1 MTKKQITNI
10 EVKKNNRNR
19 IFRYIRK
26 AGVVSNPDIAYHLQ
40 MSLPT
45 VTQNTKEF
53 LERGLLQEVGE
64 LASTGG
70 RRAKA
75 LKVCADFRL
84 AAGIDITGNHVSM
97 LLVNLQGEILDCQRF
112 AKPYEKGMAYY
123 QELAQNLE
131 RFLDKNQVDRTRFLG
146 LGISFPGIVNFEK
159 KAITYSHVLGVEWL
173 PLEDVSACF
182 PYACFFLNDANAG
195 AYAEGLQADR
205 GEEFF
210 YLSLS
215 NTVGGAVFA
224 HGELSQGKNFRCGEA
239 GHMTLVPDGGL
250 CYCGKKGCLD
260 VYCSAKRLAD
270 TKEGNLE
277 AFFSALK
284 AGEEKSAAL
293 WEDYTDKLAVAVNNL
308 HMILD
313 CDIVLGGYVGSY
325 LEPYL
330 DAVWKK
336 IYQRNTFG
344 ESMPFVRACRYQR
357 GAAALGAG
365 LRVIESFLET
375 V

>member
-1 MTKKQITNI
+1 
-10 EVKKNNRNR
+10 
-19 IFRYIRK
+19 
-26 AGVVSNPDIAYHLQ
+26 
-40 MSLPT
+40 
-45 VTQNTKEF
+45 
-53 LERGLLQEVGE
+53 
-64 LASTGG
+64 
-70 RRAKA
+70 
-75 LKVCADFRL
+75 
-84 AAGIDITGNHVSM
+84 
-97 LLVNLQGEILDCQRF
+97 
-112 AKPYEKGMAYY
+112 
-123 QELAQNLE
+123 
-131 RFLDKNQVDRTRFLG
+131 
-146 LGISFPGIVNFEK
+146 
-159 KAITYSHVLGVEWL
+159 
-173 PLEDVSACF
+173 
-182 PYACFFLNDANAG
+182 
-195 AYAEGLQADR
+195 
-205 GEEFF
+205 
-210 YLSLS
+210 
-215 NTVGGAVFA
+215 
-224 HGELSQGKNFRCGEA
+224 
-239 GHMTLVPDGGL
+239 MTLVPDGGL

-325 LEPYL
+325 LESYL

>member
-1 MTKKQITNI
+1 M
-10 EVKKNNRNR
+10 VKK
-19 IFRYIRK
+19 
-26 AGVVSNPDIAYHLQ
+26 AVW
-40 MSLPT
+40 MSIVPQKGWL
-45 VTQNTKEF
+45 
-53 LERGLLQEVGE
+53 
-64 LASTGG
+64 
-70 RRAKA
+70 
-75 LKVCADFRL
+75 
-84 AAGIDITGNHVSM
+84 
-97 LLVNLQGEILDCQRF
+97 IL
-112 AKPYEKGMAYY
+112 
-123 QELAQNLE
+123 
-131 RFLDKNQVDRTRFLG
+131 
-146 LGISFPGIVNFEK
+146 
-159 KAITYSHVLGVEWL
+159 
-173 PLEDVSACF
+173 
-182 PYACFFLNDANAG
+182 
-195 AYAEGLQADR
+195 
-205 GEEFF
+205 
-210 YLSLS
+210 
-215 NTVGGAVFA
+215 
-224 HGELSQGKNFRCGEA
+224 
-239 GHMTLVPDGGL
+239 
-250 CYCGKKGCLD
+250 
-260 VYCSAKRLAD
+260 
-270 TKEGNLE
+270 KEGNLE